1 VTSLWLDQQRER
13 IPSDAF
19 ESETHYDVV
28 VVGAGLTGLVTALL
42 LARAG
47 CTVAVL
53 EARFI
58 GAVTTGHTTAKLSLL
73 QGGVLSGILARGSS
87 RVLKA
92 YVEGNLEGQQWMLR
106 YLNEHGVDVQR
117 RDAFTYAGTED
128 GLKDLDAEFDACRT
142 AGLDVQ
148 RVDDAG
154 LPFETRGAI
163 RLADQAQFDPMDVL
177 AALAADVRSH
187 DGVIVEGV
195 RVSDIETG
203 EPSRVNT
210 HLGALRATTV
220 VLATGVPILDR
231 GLYFAKVKP
240 SRSYAQAY
248 RVPGTVLPQG
258 MYLSIDS
265 PGRSLRTAPVG
276 AEELLL
282 VGGNGHTVGREPDTQ
297 RLVDDLEQWTQER
310 FPGAVRT
317 HAWSAQ
323 DYESMNLVP
332 FVGWMPRTGH
342 RVALA
347 TGYNKWGMTNAVAAA
362 LSITADVLDGSISWA
377 KTLHHRITLPQ
388 DVLHSVTANAEV
400 AGKLV
405 SGWAQGALR
414 PLPEED
420 PGEGEGFVGAYD
432 KEPTAVSTVD
442 GTTCRLSAVCTHLG
456 GIVSWNSAERSWDC
470 PLHGSRFAADGRL
483 LEGPAV
489 EDLPAID
496 EPELP
501 GDVRE
506 PVEDDDR

>member
-1 VTSLWLDQQRER
+1 MTSLWLDEQRER
-13 IPSDAF
+13 IPSDPF
-19 ESETHYDVV
+19 DPGVHHDVV
-28 VVGAGLTGLVTALL
+28 VVGAGLTGLTTALL

-58 GAVTTGHTTAKLSLL
+58 GAVTTGHSTAKLSLL
-73 QGGVLSGILARGSS
+73 QGGVLSGILSRGSS

-92 YVEGNLEGQQWMLR
+92 YVEGNREGQQWILR
-106 YLNEHGVDVQR
+106 YLADHGVTVQR
-117 RDAFTYAGTED
+117 RDAFTYAGSED
-128 GLKDLDAEFDACRT
+128 GIKSLDDEYRACLK
-142 AGLDVQ
+142 AGLEVE
-148 RVDDAG
+148 RVDDVG
-154 LPFETRGAI
+154 LPFETRGGI

-177 AALAADVRSH
+177 AALASDVRAH
-187 DGVIVEGV
+187 GGVIVEGA
-195 RVSDIETG
+195 RVTSVETG
-203 EPSRVNT
+203 EPSTVIT
-210 HLGALRATTV
+210 PLGELRATTV
-220 VLATGVPILDR
+220 VLATGIPILDR
-231 GLYFAKVKP
+231 GLYFAKAKP
-240 SRSYAQAY
+240 LRSYAQAY
-248 RVPGTVLPQG
+248 RVPGAALPQG

-265 PGRSLRTAPVG
+265 PSRSLRTASIG
-276 AEELLL
+276 GEERLLI
-282 VGGNGHTVGREPDTQ
+282 GGNGHTVGREPDTE

-310 FPGAVRT
+310 FPGAERT

-362 LSITADVLDGSISWA
+362 LSISADVLDGSISWA

-388 DVLHSVTANAEV
+388 DVVHSVVANAEV
-400 AGKLV
+400 AGKLA
-405 SGWAQGALR
+405 SGWASGALR

-420 PGEGEGFVGAYD
+420 PAEGEGFVGSYD

-442 GTTCRLSAVCTHLG
+442 GTTRRLSAVCTHLG

-470 PLHGSRFAADGRL
+470 PLHGSRFDAGGRL

-489 EDLPAID
+489 EDLHAVD

-501 GDVRE
+501 GDARE
-506 PVEDDDR
+506 PVGEP